1 MKGDG
6 TDACTSYG
14 LSTHEGEINTG
25 THGLIA
31 TDYALE
37 GEINTGTHGLDA
49 TERIEGESD
58 YRGLHLESKHK
69 GEINA
74 GTHGLIAMA
83 HMRNEEGE
91 SDYRDLNGKEEDCIQ
106 GRPMTNRYGRLFTEA
121 ELDKLEQGVYGDA
134 REEPEGYDKE
144 LEERLYPL
152 DEVELQRRI
161 KANAEARRAPSM
173 EELSVTLG
181 IPVTTLEKT
190 KDVSRGELSTPEYW
204 TEWYSQ
210 TLAKSG
216 EAKRANRDFKGVL
229 DEKVEM
235 KEGSTVVTT
244 SNVDGV
250 NYVPER
256 SELEKDVMRNVCAGL
271 TEAKSRKSVKIVSPA
286 IGWYD
291 TISFRWRSVVRQ
303 ILYGELKKEIQ

>member
-1 MKGDG
+1 M
-6 TDACTSYG
+6 
-14 LSTHEGEINTG
+14 
-25 THGLIA
+25 
-31 TDYALE
+31 
-37 GEINTGTHGLDA
+37 
-49 TERIEGESD
+49 EGESD
-58 YRGLHLESKHK
+58 NRCLHK
-69 GEINA
+69 
-74 GTHGLIAMA
+74 
-83 HMRNEEGE
+83 NEEGE
-91 SDYRDLNGKEEDCIQ
+91 SDYRDLNEREEDCIQ
-106 GRPMTNRYGRLFTEA
+106 GRPMTNRYGRLFTET

-144 LEERLYPL
+144 LEELLYPL

-229 DEKVEM
+229 DEKVDI
-235 KEGSTVVTT
+235 KEGSTVVTA
-244 SNVDGV
+244 SNDGV
-250 NYVPER
+250 NNVPER
-256 SELEKDVMRNVCAGL
+256 SELELDVMRNVYGDRWFDHFS
-271 TEAKSRKSVKIVSPA
+271 TVNSRRNYK
-286 IGWYD
+286 
-291 TISFRWRSVVRQ
+291 VVNLM
-303 ILYGELKKEIQ
+303 IE